1 VETPLHRPPAT
12 ARRLLTGAQAGAA
25 AAVLGLALV
34 VGALVQAHLDARP
47 DRPAVLVEVPG
58 GVIAGEPSEHVG
70 ALAGI
75 GVVIV
80 GWTLVGCAGTVGAA
94 GSTTATA
101 TAGSAAGPRSSRAGA
116 GASSSSV
123 SSRGARAARCC
134 PR

>member
-1 VETPLHRPPAT
+1 METPLHRPPAT

-80 GWTLVGCAGTVGAA
+80 GWTVVGCAGTVGRRRLDDRDSERWEREWAA
-94 GSTTATA
+94 VE
-101 TAGSAAGPRSSRAGA
+101 PRWSGR
-116 GASSSSV
+116 V
-123 SSRGARAARCC
+123 EQ
-134 PR
+134 